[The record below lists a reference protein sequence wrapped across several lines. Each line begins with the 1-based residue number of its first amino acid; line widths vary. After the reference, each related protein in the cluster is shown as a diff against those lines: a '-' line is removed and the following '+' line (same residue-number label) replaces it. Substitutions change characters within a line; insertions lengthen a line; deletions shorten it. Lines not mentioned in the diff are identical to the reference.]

1 MKKDDFDLDNLGP
14 EEEHLSEEQFDMIKE
29 QIQKITQ
36 TLKDEDNQVTIL
48 KNKLFN
54 ILKKKPTYNQVEF

>member
-29 QIQKITQ
+29 QI
-36 TLKDEDNQVTIL
+36 
-48 KNKLFN
+48 
-54 ILKKKPTYNQVEF
+54 